1 MRIAI
6 DWDGTVVS
14 QDRPYDDLVTPMEF
28 IPGAKEG
35 LLALKRAGH
44 VLLLWSAR
52 ASRALLYDPLLDP
65 LVRAGAAPMDRRSW
79 LASRHLHRARYEQ
92 MIDFV
97 NRELAGIFD
106 AIDDG
111 QCGKPLVDLFIDDR
125 SMAMRGPATWARI
138 SRTYGEAE
146 PLFDQ
151 ELTPELLDTPVARLN
166 LVPTGKLKDIIDR
179 IGADLRAAGIMHFD
193 PIFALGDSGFW
204 CADRALTINLPWFL
218 ATEQLFQAAQPR
230 YPMTWFNIER
240 GVRHEVGHAVG
251 YAFELW
257 KRPDWTATFGDFT
270 KPYPK
275 TSGSWPVK
283 ENSPDFVEYVLD
295 SGKGYG
301 QKHPDE
307 DWAETFAAWLDRS
320 FDKTKLAGGAAAKM
334 AYVARVAGDVLTG
347 WPTNHDLGVP
357 KEWRAAYPQQT
368 VREALGLPKTDSGA
382 Q

>member
-1 MRIAI
+1 MIGGI
-6 DWDGTVVS
+6 DFDGTVVK
-14 QDRPYDDLVTPMEF
+14 QDRPYDDITSPLEF
-28 IPGAKEG
+28 MDGAKEA
-35 LLALKRAGH
+35 LLSLKRAGH
-44 VLLLWSAR
+44 WLVLWSGR
-52 ASRALLYDPLLDP
+52 ANRALLYDPLLDP
-65 LVRAGAAPMDRRSW
+65 LVRAGVKPANRKAW
-79 LASRHLHRARYEQ
+79 LESRHLHLARYHQ
-92 MIDFV
+92 MIEFV
-97 NRELAGIFD
+97 NLEMPGVFD

-111 QCGKPLVDLFIDDR
+111 SAGKFSFDFIVDDKAFV
-125 SMAMRGPATWARI
+125 MRGPATWSRI
-138 SRTYGEAE
+138 QRQLGEVE

-166 LVPTGKLKDIIDR
+166 LVPTGKLKDILDR
-179 IGADLRAAGIMHFD
+179 VRADLRAAGITHFE

-204 CADRALTINLPWFL
+204 CADRALTINVPWFL

-230 YPMTWFNIER
+230 YPMTWFNVER

-307 DWAETFAAWLDRS
+307 DFAETFAAWLDRS
-320 FDKTKLAGGAAAKM
+320 FDKGKLARGAIAKLAYAGHVAAT
-334 AYVARVAGDVLTG
+334 VLTG
-347 WPTNHDLGVP
+347 WPVNHDLGVP
-357 KEWRAAYPQQT
+357 KEWRAAYSGQT
-368 VREALGLPKTDSGA
+368 VRDALGLPKTDSGE

>member
-1 MRIAI
+1 
-6 DWDGTVVS
+6 
-14 QDRPYDDLVTPMEF
+14 
-28 IPGAKEG
+28 
-35 LLALKRAGH
+35 
-44 VLLLWSAR
+44 
-52 ASRALLYDPLLDP
+52 
-65 LVRAGAAPMDRRSW
+65 
-79 LASRHLHRARYEQ
+79 
-92 MIDFV
+92 
-97 NRELAGIFD
+97 
-106 AIDDG
+106 
-111 QCGKPLVDLFIDDR
+111 
-125 SMAMRGPATWARI
+125 MAMRGPATWSRI
-138 SRTYGEAE
+138 SRVYGEAE

-166 LVPTGKLKDIIDR
+166 LVPTGKLKDILDR
-179 IGADLRAAGIMHFD
+179 VRSDLRSAGITHFE
-193 PIFALGDSGFW
+193 PMFALGDSGFW